1 MFVVRVHVGPQINY
15 PDGEMVDT
23 QVLGTC
29 DVSRVGSS
37 PTWGTIDVLNIQNK
51 LIFSRFELLIIS
63 FSEDSI
69 NYKIPNIT
77 PFVVWSDC
85 E

>member
-1 MFVVRVHVGPQINY
+1 MFVVRVHVGPQINC

-37 PTWGTIDVLNIQNK
+37 PTWGTIDI
-51 LIFSRFELLIIS
+51 LIKRYIFIITWTLQCV
-63 FSEDSI
+63 I
-69 NYKIPNIT
+69 
-77 PFVVWSDC
+77 
-85 E
+85 

>member
-1 MFVVRVHVGPQINY
+1 MVRVHVGPQINY

-37 PTWGTIDVLNIQNK
+37 PTWGTLDT
-51 LIFSRFELLIIS
+51 LIKRYIFII
-63 FSEDSI
+63 
-69 NYKIPNIT
+69 T
-77 PFVVWSDC
+77 
-85 E
+85 